1 MNCKQDHSANDII
14 HIFIKYIYIY
24 KINLKKKKKHAMN
37 NTNISN
43 KRKEKINARMKLNTY
58 LHEYTLQWKNTLE
71 IKEIFTSLTS
81 KIFYLQKRSS

>member
-1 MNCKQDHSANDII
+1 
-14 HIFIKYIYIY
+14 
-24 KINLKKKKKHAMN
+24 MN

>member
-1 MNCKQDHSANDII
+1 MNCKQDHNDNDIR
-14 HIFIKYIYIY
+14 HIFIK
-24 KINLKKKKKHAMN
+24 KNAMN
-37 NTNISN
+37 NTNISK